1 MPALGRVAV
10 GDVNGDGKLDLIVR
24 TFTNAYIFY
33 GPLSAG
39 TIDLA
44 SASANATI
52 TGLTNDWVAAGDVD
66 GDGKADIILGLT
78 NETDVVRGG
87 TLVAT
92 QTIGA
97 AAAARFTGVTP
108 QTLYAFDWN
117 ADGKA
122 EVGVGDP
129 LNNRTFVVFGGA
141 LSGAADVSDRAK
153 WIITGE
159 IASDKFGFSISSG
172 DLDTDGTGDLIVG
185 VRQHNVTNHTLH
197 FEDAGAVYVFYG
209 VPVPAPSQVVSRK
222 MHNGVPRDIPLPLTG
237 DPGIECRSGG
247 ATNDYQVIFTFPS
260 AVTFTNAAVTAGVG
274 SVSGSSGSGTNTV
287 TVNLTGVINA
297 QRIAITL
304 LSVNNGTTSGDIGVQ
319 MGMLLGDT
327 SGNGTVN
334 ASDVSQ
340 TKARSGQAV
349 DATNFRSDVTVNS
362 SINASDVSLVK
373 SEVAGQQ
380 RVAVERVWIRGG
392 KFVECTF
399 AVRAEAIARGLKRRP
414 SR

>member
-1 MPALGRVAV
+1 M
-10 GDVNGDGKLDLIVR
+10 
-24 TFTNAYIFY
+24 
-33 GPLSAG
+33 SAG

-44 SASANATI
+44 STPANATI

-141 LSGAADVSDRAK
+141 LSGAADVADRAK

-209 VPVPAPSQVVSRK
+209 VPVPLPSQVVSRK
-222 MHNGVPRDIPLPLTG
+222 IHGGVPRDIPLPLTG

-274 SVSGSSGSGTNTV
+274 SVSGSAGSGTNTV
-287 TVNLTGVINA
+287 TVNLTGVTNA
-297 QRIAITL
+297 QRITITL
-304 LSVNNGTTSGDIGVQ
+304 FSVNNGTTSGDVGVQ

-327 SGNGTVN
+327 SGNASVN

-349 DATNFRSDVTVNS
+349 DATNFRSDVTVNG

-373 SEVAGQQ
+373 SRSGTA
-380 RVAVERVWIRGG
+380 
-392 KFVECTF
+392 
-399 AVRAEAIARGLKRRP
+399 LP
-414 SR
+414 